1 MSADK
6 ACFEESMPFVNSI
19 ENLSSLAPSN
29 RRRYAIAAIATVKT
43 ARDRTTGVSLIPSG
57 V

>member
-6 ACFEESMPFVNSI
+6 ACFDESMPFMNSI
-19 ENLSSLAPSN
+19 ENPSSLVASI

-43 ARDRTTGVSLIPSG
+43 ARDRTTGVSFIPQG